1 MEKAKVL
8 IVVDTQNDFADG
20 SLGTKEA
27 VASIGPIV
35 QKILD
40 CKKNGY
46 SILDTMDT
54 HELDYPNTNEGRHLP
69 VAHCVRNTKGWET
82 VPVIRAVLDQCNA
95 VDIYKD
101 RFGHLGLIDIIKQIA
116 SQQLGKPFKDGDDES
131 LEITLI
137 GWCTDICVISNAL
150 ILKAAFPEA
159 EIIVD
164 SKCCAGVTPELH
176 EAALL
181 ILKSC
186 QITVV

>member
-1 MEKAKVL
+1 MEKAKIL

-20 SLGTKEA
+20 SLGSKEA

-40 CKKNGY
+40 CKKKGY
-46 SILDTMDT
+46 FILDTMDT
-54 HELDYPNTNEGRHLP
+54 HDLDYPNTNEGRHLP

-101 RFGHLGLIDIIKQIA
+101 RFGHLDLITLVKQIA
-116 SQQLGKPFKDGDDES
+116 AQQVGKPFENSSD
-131 LEITLI
+131 LEIMLI
-137 GWCTDICVISNAL
+137 GWCTDICIISNAL

-159 EIIVD
+159 EIVVD

-176 EAALL
+176 DAALSVM
-181 ILKSC
+181 KSC
-186 QITVV
+186 QITVI

>member
-20 SLGTKEA
+20 SLGTKKA
-27 VASIGPIV
+27 VASVGPIV

-40 CKKNGY
+40 CKKKGY
-46 SILDTMDT
+46 FILDTMDT